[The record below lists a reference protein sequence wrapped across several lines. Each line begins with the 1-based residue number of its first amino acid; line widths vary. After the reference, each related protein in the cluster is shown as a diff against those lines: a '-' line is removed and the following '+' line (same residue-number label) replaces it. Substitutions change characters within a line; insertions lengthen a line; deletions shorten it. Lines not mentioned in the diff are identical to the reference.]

1 MGMVNHLGKFVPQL
15 AEKSEPLRQLL
26 CKDTTWL
33 WTEPQQRAFDQIK
46 ATLTSAE
53 ILACYDPSRPT
64 IIAADASLN
73 GIGAVLLQVQDDGTR
88 RPISYASRS
97 LSDAEKRYAVIEKEA
112 LAGVWAC
119 EKFSEYVV
127 GMSFVLETDHKPL
140 QALFNTTELSKTPP
154 RIQRFRLRLMR
165 FSVTVNHVKGK
176 HHFTA
181 DALSRAPVGSSTEK
195 DEHFVEEVES
205 FAAQTVF
212 TLPATTQRLSQIRE
226 AQNTDEECAQIRNY
240 CSQGWPAYMPNQP
253 LLRPYWENR
262 THFSIVDDLL
272 LCDERLVIPKSM
284 RPEILE
290 CIHTG
295 HLGIS
300 KCRARARASV
310 WWPGL
315 PMQIENMV
323 TNCSTCAK
331 DRPEPTEPLM
341 SSSFPSRPWERLAA
355 DLFELAGKVYLI
367 VVDYYSRWF
376 EIRRLND
383 QSSSRVI
390 SVLKELFSTHGIPD
404 IIVSDN
410 GPQFSS
416 DAFRL
421 FTTEYDFIHVTSSP
435 KYPRANGEVERAV
448 RTVKALLR
456 KNEDPYPALLAYRST
471 PLQNGFSPSELL
483 MGRRLRTKVPAMPS
497 ILKPNV
503 QDTDRQRVQLR
514 EDEYRSKQQIY
525 HDKRH
530 QARALPSLTTGQQVW
545 VRDQN
550 REGQILG
557 ATKQPRSY
565 LVKTEM
571 STLRRNRSAL
581 VPTSSQPAF
590 PTDGPTMVPR
600 DKTLPVNH
608 TPPRVSTPVPENQP
622 AEPTTPTTCRSTT
635 AVSTQGGPPNA
646 DRSRTECV
654 TRSGRVVKP
663 PQRLDL

>member
-1 MGMVNHLGKFVPQL
+1 
-15 AEKSEPLRQLL
+15 
-26 CKDTTWL
+26 
-33 WTEPQQRAFDQIK
+33 
-46 ATLTSAE
+46 
-53 ILACYDPSRPT
+53 
-64 IIAADASLN
+64 
-73 GIGAVLLQVQDDGTR
+73 
-88 RPISYASRS
+88 
-97 LSDAEKRYAVIEKEA
+97 
-112 LAGVWAC
+112 
-119 EKFSEYVV
+119 
-127 GMSFVLETDHKPL
+127 
-140 QALFNTTELSKTPP
+140 
-154 RIQRFRLRLMR
+154 
-165 FSVTVNHVKGK
+165 
-176 HHFTA
+176 
-181 DALSRAPVGSSTEK
+181 
-195 DEHFVEEVES
+195 
-205 FAAQTVF
+205 
-212 TLPATTQRLSQIRE
+212 
-226 AQNTDEECAQIRNY
+226 
-240 CSQGWPAYMPNQP
+240 
-253 LLRPYWENR
+253 
-262 THFSIVDDLL
+262 
-272 LCDERLVIPKSM
+272 M
-284 RPEILE
+284 RPELLE

-341 SSSFPSRPWERLAA
+341 SSSFPSLPWERLAA

-435 KYPRANGEVERAV
+435 KYPRANGEVEKAV

-456 KNEDPYPALLAYRST
+456 KNEDPYLALLAYRST

-483 MGRRLRTKVPAMPS
+483 MGRRLQTKVPAMPS

-590 PTDGPTMVPR
+590 PTDGPTIVPQ
-600 DKTLPVNH
+600 DKALPVNH
-608 TPPRVSTPVPENQP
+608 TPPRVSIPVSEYQP

-635 AVSTQGGPPNA
+635 ALSTQGGPPNG
-646 DRSRTECV
+646 DCSTTECV
-654 TRSGRVVKP
+654 TCSGRIVKP
-663 PQRLDL
+663 PQQLDL

>member
-1 MGMVNHLGKFVPQL
+1 
-15 AEKSEPLRQLL
+15 
-26 CKDTTWL
+26 
-33 WTEPQQRAFDQIK
+33 
-46 ATLTSAE
+46 
-53 ILACYDPSRPT
+53 
-64 IIAADASLN
+64 
-73 GIGAVLLQVQDDGTR
+73 
-88 RPISYASRS
+88 
-97 LSDAEKRYAVIEKEA
+97 
-112 LAGVWAC
+112 
-119 EKFSEYVV
+119 
-127 GMSFVLETDHKPL
+127 
-140 QALFNTTELSKTPP
+140 
-154 RIQRFRLRLMR
+154 
-165 FSVTVNHVKGK
+165 
-176 HHFTA
+176 
-181 DALSRAPVGSSTEK
+181 
-195 DEHFVEEVES
+195 
-205 FAAQTVF
+205 
-212 TLPATTQRLSQIRE
+212 
-226 AQNTDEECAQIRNY
+226 
-240 CSQGWPAYMPNQP
+240 
-253 LLRPYWENR
+253 
-262 THFSIVDDLL
+262 
-272 LCDERLVIPKSM
+272 M
-284 RPEILE
+284 RPELLE

-310 WWPGL
+310 WWPAL

-331 DRPEPTEPLM
+331 DCPEPTEPLM
-341 SSSFPSRPWERLAA
+341 SSSFPSLPWERLAA
-355 DLFELAGKVYLI
+355 DLFELAGKVYLT

-456 KNEDPYPALLAYRST
+456 KNEELYPALLAYRST
-471 PLQNGFSPSELL
+471 PLQKGFSPSELL

-550 REGQILG
+550 QEGQILG

-590 PTDGPTMVPR
+590 PTDGPTMVPQ
-600 DKTLPVNH
+600 DKALPVNH
-608 TPPRVSTPVPENQP
+608 TPPRVSTPVSENEP

-635 AVSTQGGPPNA
+635 AVSTQGGPPNG
-646 DRSRTECV
+646 DCSTTECV
-654 TRSGRVVKP
+654 TCSGQIVKP
-663 PQRLDL
+663 PQRLNL

>member
-1 MGMVNHLGKFVPQL
+1 
-15 AEKSEPLRQLL
+15 
-26 CKDTTWL
+26 
-33 WTEPQQRAFDQIK
+33 
-46 ATLTSAE
+46 
-53 ILACYDPSRPT
+53 
-64 IIAADASLN
+64 
-73 GIGAVLLQVQDDGTR
+73 
-88 RPISYASRS
+88 
-97 LSDAEKRYAVIEKEA
+97 
-112 LAGVWAC
+112 
-119 EKFSEYVV
+119 
-127 GMSFVLETDHKPL
+127 
-140 QALFNTTELSKTPP
+140 
-154 RIQRFRLRLMR
+154 MR

-205 FAAQTVF
+205 FAAQKVF

-226 AQNTDEECAQIRNY
+226 AQITDEECTQIRNY
-240 CSQGWPAYMPNQP
+240 CSQGWPAYMQNQP
-253 LLRPYWENR
+253 LPRPYWENR

-284 RPEILE
+284 RREILE

-300 KCRARARASV
+300 KCRARARASA
-310 WWPGL
+310 WWLGL

-331 DRPEPTEPLM
+331 GRPEPTEPLI

-355 DLFELAGKVYLI
+355 DLFELTGKVYLI

-410 GPQFSS
+410 GPQISS

-483 MGRRLRTKVPAMPS
+483 MGRRLKFLPCPASSNLMCK
-497 ILKPNV
+497 I
-503 QDTDRQRVQLR
+503 Q
-514 EDEYRSKQQIY
+514 
-525 HDKRH
+525 
-530 QARALPSLTTGQQVW
+530 TG
-545 VRDQN
+545 
-550 REGQILG
+550 
-557 ATKQPRSY
+557 K
-565 LVKTEM
+565 
-571 STLRRNRSAL
+571 
-581 VPTSSQPAF
+581 
-590 PTDGPTMVPR
+590 
-600 DKTLPVNH
+600 
-608 TPPRVSTPVPENQP
+608 
-622 AEPTTPTTCRSTT
+622 
-635 AVSTQGGPPNA
+635 
-646 DRSRTECV
+646 ECN
-654 TRSGRVVKP
+654 
-663 PQRLDL
+663 